1 MLVFSPLSHMDCQ
14 LHTGRAWDLW
24 RAGFWVFSLAGAK
37 TQFSRKNDWFSHQ
50 ALGKVRCVRGQRLS
64 SWPCVDFIAR

>member
-24 RAGFWVFSLAGAK
+24 RAGFWVFLLAGAK
-37 TQFSRKNDWFSHQ
+37 TQFSRKTTGFHTKLLVRSGVSVVKDLS
-50 ALGKVRCVRGQRLS
+50 LGLV
-64 SWPCVDFIAR
+64 